1 MQRPNNEYYK
11 SFCFYS
17 YLKANLKND
26 TTIESI
32 ESVIEKST
40 YIYKPPNDEGF
51 IYEIVSGAVKL
62 GSYSAHGEEF
72 VYDILHKGDFFG
84 NLRYLNGQ
92 FFEFSKTLIDTK
104 IRKYEISNFKK
115 MIINDPYLSDWFI
128 SYLTKRWCIS
138 EKKMGNITG
147 NKIEDRISFVRKFFN
162 IEVHDASG
170 EQFLLFDLLT
180 QKDVGDLS
188 GATRQTISTI
198 LKKKSI

>member
-17 YLKANLKND
+17 YLQANLKND
-26 TTIESI
+26 TTN

-62 GSYSAHGEEF
+62 GGYSEHGEEF

-92 FFEFSKTLIDTK
+92 FCEFSKTLIDTK
-104 IRKYEISNFKK
+104 VRKYEISYFKK

-128 SYLTKRWCIS
+128 SYLIKRWCIS

-147 NKIEDRISFVRKFFN
+147 NKIEGRISFIRKFFN
-162 IEVHDASG
+162 IAVHDASG
-170 EQFLLFDLLT
+170 EQFLLFNLLT